1 MHLNT
6 ADNYLT
12 FFLFCLVSK
21 KVYYRQSPT
30 FFVHM
35 CVIGAR
41 KSSKNLKNVAVGH
54 TKEVD
59 NGFASLVYNVARI
72 LTI

>member
-1 MHLNT
+1 
-6 ADNYLT
+6 
-12 FFLFCLVSK
+12 
-21 KVYYRQSPT
+21 
-30 FFVHM
+30 M

-59 NGFASLVYNVARI
+59 NGFASLVYNVALI
-72 LTI
+72 LTISVYRKIGTLSL